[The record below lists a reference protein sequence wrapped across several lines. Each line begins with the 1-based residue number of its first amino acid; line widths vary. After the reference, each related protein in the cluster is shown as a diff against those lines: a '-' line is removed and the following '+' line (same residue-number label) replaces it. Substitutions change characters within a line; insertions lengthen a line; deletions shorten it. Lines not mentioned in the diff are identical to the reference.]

1 MREAEEESWKEV
13 EALAEAD
20 DEKASAQAVPE
31 PRLPAHPVP
40 SMESSNMTM
49 SPGHDSDV
57 QVVEGDSQVIESLP
71 STPGNAS
78 AHNGH
83 GVGGGLQQDQIL
95 HLLSI
100 VKMKMP
106 LILQQKKYNLSCGTH
121 QIFYR
126 VVLLSYR

>member
-1 MREAEEESWKEV
+1 M
-13 EALAEAD
+13 
-20 DEKASAQAVPE
+20 
-31 PRLPAHPVP
+31 
-40 SMESSNMTM
+40 
-49 SPGHDSDV
+49 
-57 QVVEGDSQVIESLP
+57 VEGDSQVIESLP
-71 STPGNAS
+71 STPGNAG

>member
-1 MREAEEESWKEV
+1 M
-13 EALAEAD
+13 
-20 DEKASAQAVPE
+20 
-31 PRLPAHPVP
+31 
-40 SMESSNMTM
+40 
-49 SPGHDSDV
+49 
-57 QVVEGDSQVIESLP
+57 VEGDSQVIES
-71 STPGNAS
+71 STPGIAS

-106 LILQQKKYNLSCGTH
+106 PILQQKKYNLSCGTH
-121 QIFYR
+121 QKFYR